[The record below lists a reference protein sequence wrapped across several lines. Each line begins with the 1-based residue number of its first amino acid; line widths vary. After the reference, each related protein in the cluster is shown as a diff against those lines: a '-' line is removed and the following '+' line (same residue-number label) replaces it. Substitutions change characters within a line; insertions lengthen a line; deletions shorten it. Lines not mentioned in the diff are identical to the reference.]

1 MDRTKHAK
9 SSKLENKKKRKGVYM
24 KSSFSRTEFCDY
36 WFELDSFKLMIHII
50 YAVSGE

>member
-36 WFELDSFKLMIHII
+36 RFELDSFKLMIYIS